1 MIRIARC
8 FVIILILS
16 LTAGRLQAQNWIPL
30 FDGVSLN
37 GWTKQ
42 DGSPVTSDAWKI
54 EPNGV
59 LHLDTSGERG
69 GNIFTSQTFGDF
81 ELLFE
86 WKISAKGNNG
96 IKYRVNDFDGRTLGL
111 EYQVIDDQGYGGL
124 GPKQVTASLYDLYEP
139 REHDRLNSP
148 GQWNRGRIVVSGNQI
163 EHWLNGWLVM
173 HADVGSDEWRERVA
187 ASKFADAQ
195 GFGETPTGRIM
206 ITDHGDNVWYR
217 NLFIRS
223 LEPSSESL
231 AAADSLV
238 LVDPP
243 TTNTCFSI
251 RLIPNCTASQRRICR
266 PLQII
271 RRVGQG
277 GWCK

>member
-1 MIRIARC
+1 MFRVHITLFALLA
-8 FVIILILS
+8 VTSSSLS
-16 LTAGRLQAQNWIPL
+16 AQDWIPL
-30 FDGVSLN
+30 FDGVSLH

-59 LHLDTSGERG
+59 LHLDTSVERG

-139 REHDRLNSP
+139 QEHNRLNSP
-148 GQWNRGRIVVSGNQI
+148 DQWNRGRIVVSGNRI
-163 EHWLNGWLVM
+163 EHWLNGLLVM
-173 HADVGSDEWRERVA
+173 HADVGSQAWRERVA

-223 LEPSSESL
+223 LELSNKSAL
-231 AAADSLV
+231 AATDSLV
-238 LVDPP
+238 LDDPP

-251 RLIPNCTASQRRICR
+251 RPIPHGPASQRRICR
-266 PLQII
+266 PLQIN
-271 RRVGQG
+271 RRAGQC